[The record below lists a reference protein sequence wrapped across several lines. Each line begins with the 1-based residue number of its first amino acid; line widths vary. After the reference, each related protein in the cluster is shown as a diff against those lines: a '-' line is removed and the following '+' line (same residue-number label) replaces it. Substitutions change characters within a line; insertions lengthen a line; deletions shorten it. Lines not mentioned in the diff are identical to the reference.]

1 MMIGKTEGTS
11 ASFVDYQVNAHSDKD
26 GNGVGNVSEAIRG
39 KTIGERNEAA
49 LDDAQ
54 KNISEAYTLD
64 ISDTAKKRNLAGGT
78 FGSVVR
84 IGSGTGWNREDEL
97 DALGKAVELY
107 QHMNENYRLTGSPI
121 SPEEEQQRM
130 DDILKGIASGLP
142 NTLQTAEKNGVVL
155 KEQDFGAVLK
165 ASTGLEDLPATQT
178 TYTPVTEIRS
188 RHYKWTEENGIEH
201 YKWTEENGI
210 EETLSREEEI
220 ERTKGSIQK
229 LLAEDIGKAI
239 ENILTPYETY
249 EKAQDILYD
258 GKTVSGWYSMNED
271 TLSLDMTLKSAQGA
285 FGILANHLN
294 NYLEE
299 FGAEDSFF
307 QALSSALDELD
318 ANGDNALVNQ
328 IRNMV
333 QTVQGGNEIHAESQE
348 FKDEVEQAISS
359 FYGVTEET
367 SQERKQKKA
376 EAAPTEQKGMTFL
389 DMQRRA
395 AEEEGRLLDELLG
408 KEHETG
414 FESAGDV
421 LAKRQTEKKD
431 TEFTENIRHLDEK
444 KEPSKPFEF
453 LTEESDSGTPMS
465 EEELKMQQAFHDAW
479 TGISERFAS
488 KVAERV
494 DALLSKQP
502 EGQKVDLLA

>member
-155 KEQDFGAVLK
+155 KEQDFGAALK
-165 ASTGLEDLPATQT
+165 ASTGLEDVPATQT

-188 RHYKWTEENGIEH
+188 RHYKWTEENGIE
-201 YKWTEENGI
+201 
-210 EETLSREEEI
+210 ETLSREEEI
-220 ERTKGSIQK
+220 ARTKGSIQK

-239 ENILTPYETY
+239 EDILTPYETY
-249 EKAQDILYD
+249 EKAQDILY
-258 GKTVSGWYSMNED
+258 GRETVSGWYSMNED

-285 FGILANHLN
+285 FGILANNLN

-333 QTVQGGNEIHAESQE
+333 KTVQGGNAIHAESQE
-348 FKDEVEQAISS
+348 FREEVEQAISS
-359 FYGVTEET
+359 FYGITKEE
-367 SQERKQKKA
+367 SQEQKQKKA
-376 EAAPTEQKGMTFL
+376 EAMPTEQKGMTFL

-421 LAKRQTEKKD
+421 LAKRKTEKKD
-431 TEFTENIRHLDEK
+431 TEFTEKIRHLDEK

-453 LTEESDSGTPMS
+453 LTEESDQGTPMS
-465 EEELKMQQAFHDAW
+465 EEELKMEQAFHDAW
-479 TGISERFAS
+479 TGISERLVG

>member
-11 ASFVDYQVNAHSDKD
+11 ASFVDYQVIAHSGKN
-26 GNGVGNVSEAIRG
+26 GNGVGNVSEAVRG

-54 KNISEAYTLD
+54 KNISDAYTLD
-64 ISDTAKKRNLAGGT
+64 ISDTAKKRNIAGGT

-84 IGSGTGWNREDEL
+84 IASGTEWNREDEL

-107 QHMNENYRLTGSPI
+107 RHMNENYRLTGSPI

-130 DDILKGIASGLP
+130 DAILKGFASELP

-155 KEQDFGAVLK
+155 KEQDFGAALK

-188 RHYKWTEENGIEH
+188 RHYKWTEENGIE
-201 YKWTEENGI
+201 
-210 EETLSREEEI
+210 ETLSREEEI
-220 ERTKGSIQK
+220 ARTKGSIQK
-229 LLAEDIGKAI
+229 LLAADIGKAI

-249 EKAQDILYD
+249 EKAQDTLY
-258 GKTVSGWYSMNED
+258 GRETVSGWYSMNEN

-333 QTVQGGNEIHAESQE
+333 KTVQGGNAIHAESQE
-348 FKDEVEQAISS
+348 FKEEVEQAISS
-359 FYGVTEET
+359 FYGVTGEE
-367 SQERKQKKA
+367 SQEQKQKKA
-376 EAAPTEQKGMTFL
+376 EAEPTEQKGMTFL

-408 KEHETG
+408 KEHERG

-431 TEFTENIRHLDEK
+431 TEFTEKIRHLDEK
-444 KEPSKPFEF
+444 KEPGKPFEF

-465 EEELKMQQAFHDAW
+465 EEEIKMEQAFHDAW
-479 TGISERFAS
+479 TGISERLVG

-502 EGQKVDLLA
+502 EGQKVDVFG

>member
-11 ASFVDYQVNAHSDKD
+11 ASFVDYQINAYPDKD
-26 GNGVGNVSEAIRG
+26 GNGVGNVSGAIRG

-54 KNISEAYTLD
+54 KSISDAYALD
-64 ISDTAKKRNLAGGT
+64 ISDTAKKRNIAGGT

-84 IGSGTGWNREDEL
+84 IASGTGWNREEEL
-97 DALGKAVELY
+97 EALGKAVELY
-107 QHMNENYRLTGSPI
+107 RHMNENYRLTGSPI

-130 DDILKGIASGLP
+130 DAILKGLASGLP
-142 NTLQTAEKNGVVL
+142 GTLQTAEKNGVVL
-155 KEQDFGAVLK
+155 KEQDFGAVVK
-165 ASTGLEDLPATQT
+165 ASTGLEDVPASQT
-178 TYTPVTEIRS
+178 TYIPVTEIRS
-188 RHYKWTEENGIEH
+188 RHYKWTEE
-201 YKWTEENGI
+201 KGI
-210 EETLSREEEI
+210 EETLSKEEEI
-220 ERTKGSIQK
+220 SRTKGAVQK

-367 SQERKQKKA
+367 SQEQKQKKA

-453 LTEESDSGTPMS
+453 LTEESDQGTPMS
-465 EEELKMQQAFHDAW
+465 EEELKMEQAIHDAW
-479 TGISERFAS
+479 TGISERLVG
-488 KVAERV
+488 KVTERV

>member
-1 MMIGKTEGTS
+1 MMIGKSEGAS
-11 ASFVDYQVNAHSDKD
+11 ASFVAYQVNAHSDKD
-26 GNGVGNVSEAIRG
+26 GHGVGNVSEAIRG

-49 LDDAQ
+49 LNDAQ

-64 ISDTAKKRNLAGGT
+64 ISDTAKKRNIAGGT

-84 IGSGTGWNREDEL
+84 IGSGTEWNREDEL

-155 KEQDFGAVLK
+155 KEQDFGAALK
-165 ASTGLEDLPATQT
+165 ASTGLEDVPATQT

-188 RHYKWTEENGIEH
+188 RHYKWTEENGIE
-201 YKWTEENGI
+201 
-210 EETLSREEEI
+210 ETLSREEEI
-220 ERTKGSIQK
+220 ARTKGSIQK

-239 ENILTPYETY
+239 EDILTPYETY
-249 EKAQDILYD
+249 EKAQDILY
-258 GKTVSGWYSMNED
+258 GRETVSGWYSMNED
-271 TLSLDMTLKSAQGA
+271 TLSLDMMLKSAQGA
-285 FGILANHLN
+285 FGILANNLN

-307 QALSSALDELD
+307 QSLSSALDELD
-318 ANGDNALVNQ
+318 TNGDNALVKQ

-333 QTVQGGNEIHAESQE
+333 KTVQGGNEIQAESQE
-348 FKDEVEQAISS
+348 FKDEVEQAISNA
-359 FYGVTEET
+359 YGFTGET
-367 SQERKQKKA
+367 SQEQKQKKA
-376 EAAPTEQKGMTFL
+376 AAEPTEQKDTTFL

-395 AEEEGRLLDELLG
+395 AEEEGRLLDALLG
-408 KEHETG
+408 KETETG

-421 LAKRQTEKKD
+421 LAKQKTEKKD
-431 TEFTENIRHLDEK
+431 AEFTENIRHLDEK

-453 LTEESDSGTPMS
+453 LTDEADQGTPMS
-465 EEELKMQQAFHDAW
+465 EEELQMQQVFHDAW
-479 TGISERFAS
+479 TDISERLARE
-488 KVAERV
+488 VAERV
-494 DALLSKQP
+494 DSRLANQP
-502 EGQKVDLLA
+502 EGQKVDIFA